1 VEEKLSEINAT
12 LMKNSGFS
20 WVQTHEYIVSYL
32 RDKQNSQKGLIELLS
47 SVEIWPL
54 NDKDKP
60 GDTFIPL
67 TEIDPFS
74 FFCYIYKYG
83 FEKRLQKLQEI
94 AVKIGAPFPEGTDGV
109 PSTQPQRVWLFL
121 YKYLRKEDDIDKLWS
136 FFFKALNDSIT
147 DADFEDILKIKS
159 VGKTKLTEALF
170 DILPHKYFP
179 INGPAKPYLEEVLNV
194 KTSFSTYS
202 EYMSILSAIRK
213 KTDIPFY
220 ELSHDAWEWTKSKG
234 ECNYWLFQG
243 NPKYFDTEKA
253 LQHDSL
259 GTWSIKSHKDK
270 IKKGDKVI
278 LWVGGQNPGCY
289 ALAEVASDVYEGY
302 DEEIHKQFYTD
313 QSKEELSQ
321 RVKITIIHNFSN
333 NPISVELIKKHPKLQ
348 QVKIGIQGTN
358 FTSTAEEYNAML
370 ELAQQIGPKYWLYAP
385 GGQADHWDEFRDLG
399 IMGLGWEDLGDLS
412 KYKTK
417 DAIEAVLKKNNTE
430 KENQQTAAL
439 NVFQFKE
446 EMSKGDIIFVKK
458 GRGELLGYGIVSSD
472 YFYDADRPDFNSC
485 RKVDWKLVG
494 NWKTD
499 HVMTLKT
506 LTNIT
511 HSKKGQPKFSTYS
524 ERLFAFMKVKPGN
537 DIAVPVHSNV
547 VYPLNTIFYGPPGT
561 GKTYHSI
568 KRAAEIIEN
577 RPITSYKEA
586 LEIFHSNLQ
595 DRIEFIT
602 FHQNYSY
609 EDFVQG
615 LRPTAENEGQLNFEQ
630 KDGIFKQLAE
640 KAHEN
645 LRDSESVFSKLPFD
659 KVFSDFIQPLIDGTT
674 EEIEVKMKKVSYSI
688 THISKH
694 SIYFR
699 KASGGTAHTMSI
711 STLRK
716 MYEQETLGVIKGL
729 PIYYAPLLDQLLENG
744 KEKGHNIEKVG
755 KKNYVLIIDE
765 INRANVSRVFG
776 ELITLIEPDKRSH
789 GAIPLRATLPSGDD
803 FIVPS
808 NLYIIGTMN
817 TADKSIA
824 LLDIALRRRFEFEAM
839 YPLYEINGEEV
850 PDADVLRKLNALII
864 ERKGYDF
871 QIGHSYF
878 MDDSLDLIQRMN
890 RKVIPLLLEY
900 FLNDE
905 KEVKDIL
912 QLVGLKIEPNSWPI
926 RIMG

>member
-1 VEEKLSEINAT
+1 MSFT
-12 LMKNSGFS
+12 RFS
-20 WVQTHEYIVSYL
+20 WLRTHKELVQKLHKMRDRQTELIDVLL
-32 RDKQNSQKGLIELLS
+32 RVGINGLHDET
-47 SVEIWPL
+47 
-54 NDKDKP
+54 KP
-60 GDTFIPL
+60 GKRKQLDVM
-67 TEIDPFS
+67 DPFT
-74 FFCYIYKYG
+74 FFCYIYKHRG
-83 FEKRLQKLQEI
+83 TKRVEVLQKVAKEMNVFVPDDDSGIPAVNALSTCMFPYEYQRNDNEINRLWDYFEHLLQDQVTDAEFISILEI
-94 AVKIGAPFPEGTDGV
+94 RGISFAKITEGMFNIFPE
-109 PSTQPQRVWLFL
+109 
-121 YKYLRKEDDIDKLWS
+121 KYL
-136 FFFKALNDSIT
+136 
-147 DADFEDILKIKS
+147 
-159 VGKTKLTEALF
+159 
-170 DILPHKYFP
+170 P
-179 INGPAKPYLEEVLNV
+179 INGPTKAYLKGVLNIET
-194 KTSFSTYS
+194 KFSNYT
-202 EYMSILSAIRK
+202 EYLDILHKVQSK
-213 KTDIPFY
+213 KDLPFY
-220 ELSHDAWEWTKSKG
+220 ELSYESWKWNSEQDGDEM
-234 ECNYWLFQG
+234 N
-243 NPKYFDTEKA
+243 NTE
-253 LQHDSL
+253 
-259 GTWSIKSHKDK
+259 DK
-270 IKKGDKVI
+270 KV
-278 LWVGGQNPGCY
+278 N
-289 ALAEVASDVYEGY
+289 
-302 DEEIHKQFYTD
+302 
-313 QSKEELSQ
+313 
-321 RVKITIIHNFSN
+321 
-333 NPISVELIKKHPKLQ
+333 
-348 QVKIGIQGTN
+348 
-358 FTSTAEEYNAML
+358 
-370 ELAQQIGPKYWLYAP
+370 YWLYAP

-399 IMGLGWEDLGDLS
+399 IMGLGWEELGDLS

-446 EMSKGDIIFVKK
+446 EMSIGDIIFVKK

-494 NWKTD
+494 NWKID

-511 HSKKGQPKFSTYS
+511 HSKKGQPKYSTYP
-524 ERLFAFMKVKPGN
+524 ERLFALMKVKPDN
-537 DIAVPVHSNV
+537 DIATPVHSNV
-547 VYPLNTIFYGPPGT
+547 TYPLNTIFYGPPGT

-595 DRIEFIT
+595 NRIEFIT

-630 KDGIFKQLAE
+630 KDGIFKLLAE
-640 KAHEN
+640 KAHDN
-645 LRDSESVFSKLPFD
+645 LRDSESVYSKLPFD

-688 THISKH
+688 THISKN

-744 KEKGHNIEKVG
+744 KENVHNIEKVG
-755 KKNYVLIIDE
+755 KQNYVLIIDE
-765 INRANVSRVFG
+765 INRANISRVFG

-789 GAIPLRATLPSGDD
+789 GAIPLKATLPSGDD

-850 PDADVLRKLNALII
+850 PDSEVLRKLNTLII
-864 ERKGYDF
+864 DRKGYDF

-878 MDDSLDLIQRMN
+878 MDDSLDLIQKMN

-900 FLNDE
+900 FMNDE

-912 QLVGLKIEPNSWPI
+912 QSVGLKIEPNSWPI
-926 RIMG
+926 RIMDRND

>member
-1 VEEKLSEINAT
+1 MRDRQTELIDVLLRVGIN
-12 LMKNSGFS
+12 
-20 WVQTHEYIVSYL
+20 
-32 RDKQNSQKGLIELLS
+32 GLHDET
-47 SVEIWPL
+47 
-54 NDKDKP
+54 KP
-60 GDTFIPL
+60 GKRKQLDVM
-67 TEIDPFS
+67 DPFT
-74 FFCYIYKYG
+74 FFCYIYKHRG
-83 FEKRLQKLQEI
+83 TKRVEVLQKVAKEMNVFVPDDDSGIPAVNALSTCMFPYEYQRNDNEINRLWDYFEHLLQDQVTDAEFISILEI
-94 AVKIGAPFPEGTDGV
+94 RGISFAKITEGMFNIFPE
-109 PSTQPQRVWLFL
+109 
-121 YKYLRKEDDIDKLWS
+121 KYL
-136 FFFKALNDSIT
+136 
-147 DADFEDILKIKS
+147 
-159 VGKTKLTEALF
+159 
-170 DILPHKYFP
+170 P
-179 INGPAKPYLEEVLNV
+179 INGPTKAYLKGVLNIET
-194 KTSFSTYS
+194 KFSNYT
-202 EYMSILSAIRK
+202 EYLDILHKVQSK
-213 KTDIPFY
+213 KDLPFY
-220 ELSHDAWEWTKSKG
+220 ELSYESWKWNSEQDGDEM
-234 ECNYWLFQG
+234 N
-243 NPKYFDTEKA
+243 NTE
-253 LQHDSL
+253 
-259 GTWSIKSHKDK
+259 DK
-270 IKKGDKVI
+270 KV
-278 LWVGGQNPGCY
+278 N
-289 ALAEVASDVYEGY
+289 
-302 DEEIHKQFYTD
+302 
-313 QSKEELSQ
+313 
-321 RVKITIIHNFSN
+321 
-333 NPISVELIKKHPKLQ
+333 
-348 QVKIGIQGTN
+348 
-358 FTSTAEEYNAML
+358 
-370 ELAQQIGPKYWLYAP
+370 YWLYAP

-399 IMGLGWEDLGDLS
+399 IMGLGWEELGDLS

-446 EMSKGDIIFVKK
+446 EMSIGDIIFVKK

-494 NWKTD
+494 NWKID

-511 HSKKGQPKFSTYS
+511 HSKKGQPKYSTYP
-524 ERLFAFMKVKPGN
+524 ERLFALMKVKPDN
-537 DIAVPVHSNV
+537 DIATPVHSNV
-547 VYPLNTIFYGPPGT
+547 TYPLNTIFYGPPGT

-595 DRIEFIT
+595 NRIEFIT

-630 KDGIFKQLAE
+630 KDGIFKLLAE
-640 KAHEN
+640 KAHDN
-645 LRDSESVFSKLPFD
+645 LRDSESVYSKLPFD

-688 THISKH
+688 THISKN

-744 KEKGHNIEKVG
+744 KENVHNIEKVG
-755 KKNYVLIIDE
+755 KQNYVLIIDE
-765 INRANVSRVFG
+765 INRANISRVFG

-789 GAIPLRATLPSGDD
+789 GAIPLKATLPSGDD

-850 PDADVLRKLNALII
+850 PDSEVLRKLNTLII
-864 ERKGYDF
+864 DRKGYDF

-878 MDDSLDLIQRMN
+878 MDDSLDLIQKMN

-900 FLNDE
+900 FMNDE

-912 QLVGLKIEPNSWPI
+912 QSVGLKIEPNSWPI
-926 RIMG
+926 RIMDRND

>member
-1 VEEKLSEINAT
+1 MSFT
-12 LMKNSGFS
+12 RFS
-20 WVQTHEYIVSYL
+20 WLRTHKELVQKLHRMRDRQTELIDVLL
-32 RDKQNSQKGLIELLS
+32 RVGINGLHDET
-47 SVEIWPL
+47 
-54 NDKDKP
+54 KP
-60 GDTFIPL
+60 GKRKQLDVM
-67 TEIDPFS
+67 DPFT
-74 FFCYIYKYG
+74 FFCYIYKHRG
-83 FEKRLQKLQEI
+83 SKRVEVLQKVAKEMNVFIPDDDSGIPAVNALSTCMFPYEYQRNDNEI
-94 AVKIGAPFPEGTDGV
+94 NRLWDFFEHLLLDQVTDDEFISILEIRGISFAKITEGMFNIFPE
-109 PSTQPQRVWLFL
+109 
-121 YKYLRKEDDIDKLWS
+121 KYL
-136 FFFKALNDSIT
+136 
-147 DADFEDILKIKS
+147 
-159 VGKTKLTEALF
+159 
-170 DILPHKYFP
+170 P
-179 INGPAKPYLEEVLNV
+179 INGPTKAYLKGVLNIES
-194 KTSFSTYS
+194 KFSNYT
-202 EYMSILSAIRK
+202 EYLDILHKVQSK
-213 KTDIPFY
+213 KDLPFY
-220 ELSHDAWEWTKSKG
+220 ELSYESWKWNSEQD
-234 ECNYWLFQG
+234 
-243 NPKYFDTEKA
+243 
-253 LQHDSL
+253 
-259 GTWSIKSHKDK
+259 
-270 IKKGDKVI
+270 GDEMKR
-278 LWVGGQNPGCY
+278 
-289 ALAEVASDVYEGY
+289 
-302 DEEIHKQFYTD
+302 DEEHK
-313 QSKEELSQ
+313 
-321 RVKITIIHNFSN
+321 VN
-333 NPISVELIKKHPKLQ
+333 
-348 QVKIGIQGTN
+348 
-358 FTSTAEEYNAML
+358 
-370 ELAQQIGPKYWLYAP
+370 YWLYAP

>member
-1 VEEKLSEINAT
+1 MSFT
-12 LMKNSGFS
+12 RFS
-20 WVQTHEYIVSYL
+20 WLRTHKELVQKLHKMRDRQTELIDVLL
-32 RDKQNSQKGLIELLS
+32 RVGINGLHDET
-47 SVEIWPL
+47 
-54 NDKDKP
+54 KP
-60 GDTFIPL
+60 GKRKQLDVM
-67 TEIDPFS
+67 DPFT
-74 FFCYIYKYG
+74 FFCYIYKHRG
-83 FEKRLQKLQEI
+83 TKRVEVLQKVAKEMNVFVPDDDSGIPAVNALSTCMFPYEYQRNDNEINRLWDYFEHLLQDQVTDAEFISILEI
-94 AVKIGAPFPEGTDGV
+94 RGISFAKITEGMFNIFPE
-109 PSTQPQRVWLFL
+109 
-121 YKYLRKEDDIDKLWS
+121 KYL
-136 FFFKALNDSIT
+136 
-147 DADFEDILKIKS
+147 
-159 VGKTKLTEALF
+159 
-170 DILPHKYFP
+170 P
-179 INGPAKPYLEEVLNV
+179 INGPTKAYLKGVLNIET
-194 KTSFSTYS
+194 KFSNYT
-202 EYMSILSAIRK
+202 EYLDILHKVQSK
-213 KTDIPFY
+213 KDLPFY
-220 ELSHDAWEWTKSKG
+220 ELSYESWKWNSEQDGDEM
-234 ECNYWLFQG
+234 N
-243 NPKYFDTEKA
+243 NTE
-253 LQHDSL
+253 
-259 GTWSIKSHKDK
+259 DK
-270 IKKGDKVI
+270 KV
-278 LWVGGQNPGCY
+278 N
-289 ALAEVASDVYEGY
+289 
-302 DEEIHKQFYTD
+302 
-313 QSKEELSQ
+313 
-321 RVKITIIHNFSN
+321 
-333 NPISVELIKKHPKLQ
+333 
-348 QVKIGIQGTN
+348 
-358 FTSTAEEYNAML
+358 
-370 ELAQQIGPKYWLYAP
+370 YWLYAP

-399 IMGLGWEDLGDLS
+399 IMGLGWEELGDLS

-446 EMSKGDIIFVKK
+446 EMSIGDIIFVKK

-494 NWKTD
+494 NWKID

-511 HSKKGQPKFSTYS
+511 HSKKGQPKYSTYP
-524 ERLFAFMKVKPGN
+524 ERLFALMKVKPDN
-537 DIAVPVHSNV
+537 DIATPVHSNV
-547 VYPLNTIFYGPPGT
+547 TYPLNTIFYGPPGT

-595 DRIEFIT
+595 NRIEFIT

-630 KDGIFKQLAE
+630 KDGIFKLLAE
-640 KAHEN
+640 KAHDN
-645 LRDSESVFSKLPFD
+645 LRDSESVYSKLPFD

-688 THISKH
+688 THISKN

-744 KEKGHNIEKVG
+744 KENVHNIEKVG
-755 KKNYVLIIDE
+755 KQNYVLIIDE
-765 INRANVSRVFG
+765 INRANISRVFG

-789 GAIPLRATLPSGDD
+789 GAIPLKATLPSGDD
-803 FIVPS
+803 FIVQS

-850 PDADVLRKLNALII
+850 PDSEVLRKLNTLII
-864 ERKGYDF
+864 DRKGYDF

-878 MDDSLDLIQRMN
+878 MDDSLDLIQKMN

-900 FLNDE
+900 FMNDE

-912 QLVGLKIEPNSWPI
+912 QSVGLKIEPNSWPI
-926 RIMG
+926 RIMR

>member
-1 VEEKLSEINAT
+1 MSFTRFSWLRTHKELVQKLSKMRDRQTELIDVLLRVGIN
-12 LMKNSGFS
+12 
-20 WVQTHEYIVSYL
+20 
-32 RDKQNSQKGLIELLS
+32 GLHDET
-47 SVEIWPL
+47 
-54 NDKDKP
+54 KP
-60 GDTFIPL
+60 GKRKQLDVM
-67 TEIDPFS
+67 DPFT
-74 FFCYIYKYG
+74 FFCYIYKHRG
-83 FEKRLQKLQEI
+83 SKRVEVLQKVAKEMSVFVPDDDSGIPAVNALSTCMFPYEYQRNDNEINRLWDFFEHLLQDQVTDAEFI
-94 AVKIGAPFPEGTDGV
+94 SILDIRGISFAKITEGMFNIFPE
-109 PSTQPQRVWLFL
+109 
-121 YKYLRKEDDIDKLWS
+121 KYL
-136 FFFKALNDSIT
+136 
-147 DADFEDILKIKS
+147 
-159 VGKTKLTEALF
+159 
-170 DILPHKYFP
+170 P
-179 INGPAKPYLEEVLNV
+179 INGPTKAYLKGVLNIDS
-194 KTSFSTYS
+194 KFSNYT
-202 EYMSILSAIRK
+202 EYLDILRK
-213 KTDIPFY
+213 VQSKKDLPFY
-220 ELSHDAWEWTKSKG
+220 ELSYESWKWNSEQDGDEM
-234 ECNYWLFQG
+234 N
-243 NPKYFDTEKA
+243 NTEV
-253 LQHDSL
+253 
-259 GTWSIKSHKDK
+259 
-270 IKKGDKVI
+270 KKV
-278 LWVGGQNPGCY
+278 N
-289 ALAEVASDVYEGY
+289 
-302 DEEIHKQFYTD
+302 
-313 QSKEELSQ
+313 
-321 RVKITIIHNFSN
+321 
-333 NPISVELIKKHPKLQ
+333 
-348 QVKIGIQGTN
+348 
-358 FTSTAEEYNAML
+358 
-370 ELAQQIGPKYWLYAP
+370 YWLYAP

-399 IMGLGWEDLGDLS
+399 IMGLGWEELGDLS

-446 EMSKGDIIFVKK
+446 EMSIGDIIFVKK

-485 RKVDWKLVG
+485 RKVDWKLMG

-511 HSKKGQPKFSTYS
+511 HSKKGKPKYTSYS
-524 ERLFAFMKVKPGN
+524 ERLFALMKVKPGN

-547 VYPLNTIFYGPPGT
+547 TYPLNTIFYGPPGT

-577 RPITSYKEA
+577 RKIDDYDEA
-586 LEIFHSNLQ
+586 LQIFNKNLH

-630 KDGIFKQLAE
+630 KDGIFKKLAE
-640 KAHEN
+640 KAHDN
-645 LRDSESVFSKLPFD
+645 LKDSESVFNKLPFD
-659 KVFSDFIQPLIDGTT
+659 IVFSDFIQPLIDGTT
-674 EEIEVKMKKVSYSI
+674 EEIEVKMKKVSYFI

-694 SIYFR
+694 SIHFR

-716 MYEQETLGVIKGL
+716 MYEQETLGIIGGL
-729 PIYYAPLLDQLLENG
+729 PIYYAPLLDQLLVNG

-765 INRANVSRVFG
+765 INRANISRVFG

-789 GAIPLRATLPSGDD
+789 GAIPLKATLPSGDD

-839 YPLYEINGEEV
+839 YPLYEINGKAV
-850 PDADVLRKLNALII
+850 PDSDVLQKLNTLII
-864 ERKGYDF
+864 DRKGYDF

-900 FLNDE
+900 FMNDE

-912 QLVGLKIEPNSWPI
+912 QKVELKIEPNSWPI
-926 RIMG
+926 RIMR